1 MKTVMTGLCLAAM
14 LAGCKARHKVAESA
28 SASGAESV
36 AAARRMAE
44 RQALVTA
51 LHETLVLE
59 SPEIIVHDPVTER
72 SVTIRGERIV
82 SGREATAESEK
93 STITEAD
100 SAASVTVDAA
110 SQRKASTEGKTG
122 LNLPSVVFIGIVIL
136 IIGRQLIKNI

>member
-1 MKTVMTGLCLAAM
+1 MKAVVTGLCLAAM
-14 LAGCKARHKVAESA
+14 LAGCNARHKVAESA
-28 SASGAESV
+28 SASGVESV

-59 SPEIIVHDPVTER
+59 SPEIIVHDPVTDR

-82 SGREATAESEK
+82 SGREVTAESEK

-100 SAASVTVDAA
+100 SAASVTVNTA
-110 SQRKASTEGKTG
+110 SRRKASTEGKTG

>member
-1 MKTVMTGLCLAAM
+1 MRAVMTGLCLAAM
-14 LAGCKARHKVAESA
+14 LAGCNARHKAAESA
-28 SASGAESV
+28 SASGIESV

-51 LHETLVLE
+51 LHERLVLE
-59 SPEIIVHDPVTER
+59 SPEIIVHDPVTDR

-82 SGREATAESEK
+82 SGREVTAESQT

-100 SAASVTVDAA
+100 SAASVMIDTA

-122 LNLPSVVFIGIVIL
+122 LNLLSVVIIGTVIVI
-136 IIGRQLIKNI
+136 IVRQLIKKI

>member
-1 MKTVMTGLCLAAM
+1 MTGLCLAAM
-14 LAGCKARHKVAESA
+14 LAGCKVRHKVAESA
-28 SASGAESV
+28 SASGVESV

-72 SVTIRGERIV
+72 NVTIRGERIV
-82 SGREATAESEK
+82 SSREATAESEK
-93 STITEAD
+93 TTITEAD
-100 SAASVTVDAA
+100 SAASVTVDTA

-122 LNLPSVVFIGIVIL
+122 LNLLSVVFIGIVIL